1 MESIY
6 LIIFFVLTFVTSLG
20 IISYSQKLRYEGVRQ
35 VMKSQSSIYNIVKQF
50 TPKVPNTNNQINSQS
65 RNYVSEKMIR
75 IIAIDDYAYWVKDN
89 KFFSASLLDGKIDHS
104 TTQEVN
110 TINMSQSDVDKML
123 FILDRLKDEEE

>member
-50 TPKVPNTNNQINSQS
+50 TPKVPKTNDQINSQS

-110 TINMSQSDVDKML
+110 TINMSQNDVDKML